1 MAVAASILSP
11 TADSFTTLL
20 MRRPVLLLFIAAQTI
35 LIGIE
40 LFTRYDT
47 AVRQGALI
55 VTALVTGVAVMV
67 FDRWLVKRGMRLS
80 WITFLLVAGSVW
92 LDALGNFQHLY
103 GGFWWWDR
111 LTHTVGGM
119 ALSAA
124 FIDLFLAFRRNGRL
138 PVGWSWA
145 AWMGV
150 LVGQLLGSI
159 YEISEWLGDYW
170 FHTQR
175 VTGVYDAPHDL
186 FQNLVGGLVVLGL
199 MWLFRRRSQVG

>member
-1 MAVAASILSP
+1 
-11 TADSFTTLL
+11 
-20 MRRPVLLLFIAAQTI
+20 MRRLFPLLFVTAQTI

-40 LFTRYDT
+40 LLTRYDT

-55 VTALVTGVAVMV
+55 VTALTTSVAVLL
-67 FDRWLVKRGMRLS
+67 FDRWLAKRGMRLS
-80 WITFLLVAGSVW
+80 WITFVLVAGSVW

-124 FIDLFLAFRRNGRL
+124 FIDLFLAFRRSGQL
-138 PVGWSWA
+138 QAGWSWA

-150 LVGQLLGSI
+150 LVGQLVGSV
-159 YEISEWLGDYW
+159 YEISEWLGDFW
-170 FHTQR
+170 FHTER
-175 VTGVYDAPHDL
+175 VRGQYDTPHDL
-186 FQNLVGGLVVLGL
+186 FQNLIGGLIVLGL
-199 MWLFRRRSQVG
+199 MYLTNKFQNRKV